1 MVLPKARRPEAGT
14 ETTRPAASHLAQGV
28 LGNDDDKEEEEEEE
42 KCLCLTSE
50 KSENDGET

>member
-42 KCLCLTSE
+42 CLCLTSE